1 MAPASDQPI
10 TVVGIVPDTR
20 YRELRTARPTVY
32 FPLRQSFFPY
42 VPTTLA
48 MRTEGPPAAL
58 ATTIR
63 RTIEDTA
70 PGVAVAHGAPFEH
83 YLERPLAQPR
93 LNAALLAVFAGAA
106 LALAAVGLFGVVATM
121 VRWRTRELG
130 VRMALGATARDLQR
144 LLIGRGV
151 LIAMVGMAAGLASS
165 LIASRFLESLLYE
178 VRPADPSILLLVA
191 LVLLLIAVL
200 ACAIPARATTR
211 IDPVRALNE

>member
-1 MAPASDQPI
+1 
-10 TVVGIVPDTR
+10 
-20 YRELRTARPTVY
+20 
-32 FPLRQSFFPY
+32 
-42 VPTTLA
+42 
-48 MRTEGPPAAL
+48 
-58 ATTIR
+58 
-63 RTIEDTA
+63 
-70 PGVAVAHGAPFEH
+70 
-83 YLERPLAQPR
+83 
-93 LNAALLAVFAGAA
+93 
-106 LALAAVGLFGVVATM
+106 
-121 VRWRTRELG
+121 
-130 VRMALGATARDLQR
+130 MALGATARDLQR